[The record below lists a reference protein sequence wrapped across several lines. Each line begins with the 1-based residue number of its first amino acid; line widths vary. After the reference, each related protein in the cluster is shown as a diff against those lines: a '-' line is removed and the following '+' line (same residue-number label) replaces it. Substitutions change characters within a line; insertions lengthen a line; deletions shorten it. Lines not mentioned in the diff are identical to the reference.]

1 MCAQFKGRETVV
13 KEVDTELFE
22 VGVGKMGG
30 EGFEEI
36 IVGGTSTKEAKVKR
50 AFFKHRRVD
59 ASMRNRVKI
68 VDEQKRGSPHQ
79 DVSQVQISVEGVPVS
94 APYLQISHNFEI
106 QPETT
111 NIGFT
116 QQKQFSSPRQHAL
129 KPGSGRGR
137 VVDQLK
143 RKRVESVH
151 TGKGKEGFLG

>member
-1 MCAQFKGRETVV
+1 
-13 KEVDTELFE
+13 VDAELFE

-59 ASMRNRVKI
+59 AS
-68 VDEQKRGSPHQ
+68 HQ
-79 DVSQVQISVEGVPVS
+79 DVSQVQVSVEGVPVR

-106 QPETT
+106 QP
-111 NIGFT
+111 
-116 QQKQFSSPRQHAL
+116 RQNAL

-143 RKRVESVH
+143 RKRVERVH
-151 TGKGKEGFLG
+151 TGKGKEGVLG

>member
-36 IVGGTSTKEAKVKR
+36 IVGGTTTKEAKVKR

-59 ASMRNRVKI
+59 ASMRKRVKKSGGHLI
-68 VDEQKRGSPHQ
+68 RMSLKSRYLLRAFLSVHLISRSLIILKFNLKQQILGFSHQ
-79 DVSQVQISVEGVPVS
+79 
-94 APYLQISHNFEI
+94 
-106 QPETT
+106 
-111 NIGFT
+111 
-116 QQKQFSSPRQHAL
+116 QQCSSPWKHAL